1 MVRAETTTS
10 SEKTVT
16 PQHLAKRLGLS
27 PKATRQLL
35 RAEYPRDTKKKKW
48 EISETLAKKV
58 QRDYRAKLKEK
69 ETKKKAESDKEL
81 EGKE

>member
-1 MVRAETTTS
+1 MEQ
-10 SEKTVT
+10 TVT
-16 PQHLAKRLGLS
+16 STEKILTPQQLAKRLGLS

-35 RAEYPRDTKKKKW
+35 RAEYPRDTRKKKW

-58 QRDYRAKLKEK
+58 QRDYRARLKEK
-69 ETKKKAESDKEL
+69 EVKKKAESDKEL